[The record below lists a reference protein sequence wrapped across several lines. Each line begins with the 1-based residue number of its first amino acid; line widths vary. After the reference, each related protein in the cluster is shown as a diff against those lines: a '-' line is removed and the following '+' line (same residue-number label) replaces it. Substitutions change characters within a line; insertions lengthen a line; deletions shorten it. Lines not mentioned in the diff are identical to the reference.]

1 MKANEKLVWGALTG
15 SALLIPI
22 ILALVM
28 DSPWYLLLIVALL
41 AVIGAL
47 WFFRDGRWEAASTSA
62 PPSREREP
70 AQAAEPLLEEVLTE
84 VELPTARPDYAVIFS
99 ARVNWQPI
107 PQPVDEPPHADLAA
121 VARHAVIERAAS
133 FVRDREPS
141 DLGVARSALDDQ
153 FQGFSGHRRSGIA

>member
-1 MKANEKLVWGALTG
+1 MKANEKLVWGARTG

-22 ILALVM
+22 ILVLVM

-107 PQPVDEPPHADLAA
+107 PAGRRTAP
-121 VARHAVIERAAS
+121 
-133 FVRDREPS
+133 
-141 DLGVARSALDDQ
+141 
-153 FQGFSGHRRSGIA
+153 RRSGRGRSTCRHRTRRGVLRQGP